1 MPRRCGTDKP
11 EGSDAWKVAK
21 ETIAGKITFVLGCDR
36 AEVGRNCDV
45 LLAGRTFC
53 LQFILSLSSCC
64 CILPVRKSRDI
75 TDPARK
81 DAAAKH
87 LAKHEATKPKTL
99 MKGFYPALKHK
110 RVKFYIN
117 RNQPVESRRIALL
130 LNSQIK

>member
-1 MPRRCGTDKP
+1 MPFVFSQDGKQRLIDASQMRDGQARR
-11 EGSDAWKVAK
+11 
-21 ETIAGKITFVLGCDR
+21 LGCM
-36 AEVGRNCDV
+36 E
-45 LLAGRTFC
+45 
-53 LQFILSLSSCC
+53 SLSSCC